1 MTILKDI
8 LKKKIDCKSI
18 WFMRQAGRYLPE
30 FREIRKKNPDF
41 IKLCLNSE
49 LSSEI
54 TLQPI
59 NRFNLDAAIIF
70 SDILIVPYSLG
81 QNVKFIKKDG
91 PELSNF
97 NIEYFLDVTE
107 NQFLKILNPV
117 YKSIEITRKKL
128 DKKKSLIAFVGAPW
142 TLLVYMLNIKKGIIK
157 EVDIV
162 KLRKEET
169 VIDKILKRLINF
181 LCIHIKNQIEAGA
194 DIVQIFDSWA
204 GLIPAQDINKYC
216 YVPNLKIVDFCKK
229 ENIANICF
237 PRGLKEKYYEFNNIV
252 RPNGINIDYE
262 VDPDWAK
269 NKLRNV
275 VIQGGLDPKKLLIS
289 EEDMLEGATKY
300 IRTFKDIP
308 YIFNLGHGLL
318 PETDPDRV
326 TKLVEFYR
334 NFDEH
339 RSSQG

>member
-128 DKKKSLIAFVGAPW
+128 DKRKSLIAFVGAPW

-162 KLRKEET
+162 KLRKEKT

-262 VDPDWAK
+262 VDPDWAR

-339 RSSQG
+339 RSS

>member
-8 LKKKIDCKSI
+8 LNKKKSCKSI

-30 FREIRKKNPDF
+30 FQEIRKKNPNF
-41 IKLCLNSE
+41 IELCLNSK

-54 TLQPI
+54 TLHPI
-59 NRFNLDAAIIF
+59 NRFDLDAAIIF
-70 SDILIVPYSLG
+70 SDILIVPFSLG
-81 QNVKFIKKDG
+81 QNVKFIKKNG

-97 NIEYFLDVTE
+97 NMEYFLDVTE
-107 NQFLKILNPV
+107 NQFSKILNPV

-128 DKKKSLIAFVGAPW
+128 DKKKSLISFVGAPW
-142 TLLVYMLNIKKGIIK
+142 TLLVYMLNIKKGNIK

-162 KLRKEET
+162 KLRKEKII
-169 VIDKILKRLINF
+169 IDKILKKLINF

-194 DIVQIFDSWA
+194 DTVQIFDSWA

-229 ENIANICF
+229 ENISNICF
-237 PRGLKEKYYEFNNIV
+237 PRGIKEKYYEFNNIV
-252 RPNGINIDYE
+252 KPNGINIDYE
-262 VDPDWAK
+262 VDPDWAR

-275 VIQGGLDPKKLLIS
+275 VIQGGLDPKKLLKS
-289 EEDMLEGATKY
+289 EEEMLEGATKY
-300 IRTFKDIP
+300 IQTFKDIP

-326 TKLVEFYR
+326 KKLVEFYR

-339 RSSQG
+339 

>member
-162 KLRKEET
+162 KLRKEKT

-262 VDPDWAK
+262 VDPDWAR

-334 NFDEH
+334 NFDER
-339 RSSQG
+339 RSS